1 MKKVAIIGLGWLGMP
16 LALALQSRGYQ
27 VVGSKST
34 EDGVTAARLS
44 GVECYRLCLTPEL
57 ECEPDELDILL
68 KVDALIVTLPPG
80 RLERAGGAYLQAVQ
94 QVVNSALALGV
105 PRILYTSSISV
116 YGPLSGRVKENSP
129 LQPETGTGKVLLALE
144 QWLHALPHTE
154 VDILRLAG
162 LVGNNRHPGRFLAG
176 RRDLPD
182 GSHGVNLVHLEDVI
196 GAITLLL
203 QRPHGG
209 HLYNLCAPAHP
220 AKQDFYPAQARLMG
234 LEPPRF
240 LPGDPAQAR
249 VIDGQRICSEL
260 GFEYQHPDPMTMVF

>member
-16 LALALQSRGYQ
+16 LALALQSRGYR

-34 EDGVTAARLS
+34 DDGVTAARLS
-44 GVECYRLCLTPEL
+44 GVECYRLNLTPEL

-68 KVDALIVTLPPG
+68 NVDALIITLPPG
-80 RLERAGGAYLQAVQ
+80 RLEREGGAYLPAVQ
-94 QVVNSALALGV
+94 RVVNSALAHGI
-105 PRILYTSSISV
+105 PRILYTNSISV
-116 YGPLSGRVKENSP
+116 YGPVSGRVKENYSP
-129 LQPETGTGKVLLALE
+129 QPETGVGKVLLELE

-162 LVGNNRHPGRFLAG
+162 LVGNHRHPGHFLAG

-196 GAITLLL
+196 EAIMLLL

-209 HLYNLCAPAHP
+209 HLYNLCAPLHP
-220 AKQDFYPAQARLMG
+220 AKQDFYPEQARQMG
-234 LEPPRF
+234 LEPPQF
-240 LPGDPAQAR
+240 LPGDPSQAR
-249 VIDGQRICSEL
+249 LIDGQRICSEL
-260 GFEYQHPDPMTMVF
+260 GFEYHHPDPMTMVF

>member
-16 LALALQSRGYQ
+16 LALALQGRGYR

-34 EDGVTAARLS
+34 DDGVTAARLS
-44 GVECYRLCLTPEL
+44 GVECYRLCLAPEL

-68 KVDALIVTLPPG
+68 NVDTLIITLPPG

-105 PRILYTSSISV
+105 PRIMYTSSISV

-162 LVGNNRHPGRFLAG
+162 LVGSNRHPGRFLAG

-220 AKQDFYPAQARLMG
+220 AKQDFYPAQARQMG
-234 LEPPRF
+234 MEPPQF

-249 VIDGQRICSEL
+249 LIDGQRICSEL